1 MCLTISPA
9 MLSKTYIANFSLSN
23 NKDRV
28 LYYQNSITNKSNSEY
43 NVMLLA
49 VDGTVNKVID
59 TTDTPNIITDIA
71 KSISFV
77 NQDEFVKSRGG
88 FISKGIEVKVEKVGM
103 YTVYY
108 STDIRTLDTSIQ
120 YYDIKIPKMYIDF
133 YQKHYKAGNYTFLA
147 FVWEGDKPIDAQPIC
162 IKYNSNSEL
171 PYFPM
176 VDGHDG
182 GEIALNQYTD
192 YDHTLL
198 YNITEGQAR
207 SLSSMQKTNSLILE
221 QNVSNI
227 IKYSVHES
235 NGTSVKNNDYMMKG
249 NELVPVL

>member
-71 KSISFV
+71 KSISFI
-77 NQDEFVKSRGG
+77 NQDEFVKSKGFGFRSRGLN
-88 FISKGIEVKVEKVGM
+88 VEKVGM

-120 YYDIKIPKMYIDF
+120 YYDIKIPKMYIDLKLF
-133 YQKHYKAGNYTFLA
+133 HHRH
-147 FVWEGDKPIDAQPIC
+147 VH
-162 IKYNSNSEL
+162 L
-171 PYFPM
+171 PLESK
-176 VDGHDG
+176 VT
-182 GEIALNQYTD
+182 LN
-192 YDHTLL
+192 
-198 YNITEGQAR
+198 
-207 SLSSMQKTNSLILE
+207 
-221 QNVSNI
+221 
-227 IKYSVHES
+227 
-235 NGTSVKNNDYMMKG
+235 
-249 NELVPVL
+249 

>member
-9 MLSKTYIANFSLSN
+9 MISKTYIANFSLSS

-28 LYYQNSITNKSNSEY
+28 LYYQNSIINKSNREY

-59 TTDTPNIITDIA
+59 TTDTPNIVTDIA
-71 KSISFV
+71 KSISFI
-77 NQDEFVKSRGG
+77 NQDEFVR
-88 FISKGIEVKVEKVGM
+88 SKGFGFRSRELNVEKVGM

-108 STDIRTLDTSIQ
+108 STDIQALSTSIL
-120 YYDIKIPKMYIDF
+120 YYDLEIPKMYIDF

-162 IKYNSNSEL
+162 IKYRSNSEL

-182 GEIALNQYTD
+182 GELTLNKYTD

-207 SLSSMQKTNSLILE
+207 SLTSIQKTNSLILG

-235 NGTSVKNNDYMMKG
+235 NGTSVVNNDYIMKG
-249 NELVPVL
+249 NKLLPVL